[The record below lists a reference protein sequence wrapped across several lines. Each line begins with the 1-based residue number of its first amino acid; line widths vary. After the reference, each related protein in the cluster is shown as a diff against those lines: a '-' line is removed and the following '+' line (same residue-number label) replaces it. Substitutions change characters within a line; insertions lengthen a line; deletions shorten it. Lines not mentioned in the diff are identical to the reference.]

1 MTDDPSDLFTYT
13 RHRAVDPDTSVEAA
27 ESVSPRIR
35 QLQAA
40 VLDFAAGNP
49 DGFTDRDLEA
59 HFMNAGS
66 TYRTRRSELTEK
78 GYIRD
83 SGERRTYGAGGTGRR
98 HIIWQVTVE
107 GLRFNQ
113 SLAPAPGF

>member
-40 VLDFAAGNP
+40 VLDFAASSP
-49 DGFTDRDLEA
+49 DGFTDRDLER
-59 HFMNAGS
+59 HFMNSGS
-66 TYRTRRSELTEK
+66 TYRTRRSELTER
-78 GYIRD
+78 GYIAD

-98 HIIWQVTVE
+98 HIIWIVTLE
-107 GLRFNQ
+107 GIKANQ
-113 SLAPAPGF
+113 ALEPNPGF

>member
-1 MTDDPSDLFTYT
+1 MAEEPDDLFTFT
-13 RHRAVDPDTSVEAA
+13 RHRLADPDTSVEAA

-35 QLQAA
+35 MLQQA
-40 VLDFAAGNP
+40 VLDFASAHP

-98 HIIWQVTVE
+98 HILWQITVE
-107 GLRFNQ
+107 GLRINE
-113 SLAPAPGF
+113 SLAPAPDF